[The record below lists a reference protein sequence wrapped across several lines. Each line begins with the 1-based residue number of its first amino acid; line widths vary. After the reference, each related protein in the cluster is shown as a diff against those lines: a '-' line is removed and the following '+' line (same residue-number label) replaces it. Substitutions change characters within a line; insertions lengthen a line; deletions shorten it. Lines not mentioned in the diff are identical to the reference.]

1 MTGATK
7 GKRGVRAAVQAAQ
20 PAASGNAAGG
30 TAGTGA
36 AASGTQPGRPAAA
49 GAASASPMQSAAPG
63 YLASRFEMRP
73 AGLFRKNQ
81 DETTTWIC
89 GAFTIEAET
98 RDDEGRGW
106 GLLISWHDRD
116 GVKHEEAF
124 SRALFT
130 GECGDVR
137 ARLADAGLSLNAA
150 QAARQAFAEYLNVA
164 ASQGRARSVAK
175 IGWHEVIGHHVFVLP
190 GQTYGAT
197 SERVVLQTADAER
210 SLFNEAG
217 TLAQWQSG
225 IGRLCIGN
233 SRLAFAASCAFAAP
247 LLGLVGEEGGGFN
260 YRGPS
265 RTGKSTALHVAAS
278 VCGGTASS
286 GAGGFVRAWRA
297 TGNGI
302 EGVAA
307 GHNDC
312 LLPLDEMGQVDGR
325 EVGEIA
331 YMLSNGQGKARAW
344 RTGLARAALRFRTLF
359 LSTGEIGLAEK
370 NAEGGRATRAGMEVR
385 CCDIPANAGA
395 GHGLFEELHGE
406 IDADAF
412 ARELKQQARQLYG
425 TPLRAFLSRLIADLH
440 RDPVGY
446 ADGLRA
452 RAADLARQFLASRP
466 GATGQVR
473 SVAGRFALVALGGEM
488 ASAWHLT
495 EWPEGEA
502 TAAAARCFA
511 AWLAERGTEGAR
523 EDAQAA
529 MQLRAFIARHGA
541 SRFDDWKDAAPQ
553 PAEQQ
558 DIAVGQA
565 APQERF
571 RTGNRAGWRRWIKRE
586 DGGWQWRYLLTA
598 EGMREAMTGLAP
610 REATRTLADMGLI
623 VLPLP
628 TKEVAR
634 GVLSGLHHVP
644 GTGKVRLYQVADD
657 VLKDSDE
664 APGGG

>member
-7 GKRGVRAAVQAAQ
+7 GKRAVRAAIQAAEPAPDAGSQ
-20 PAASGNAAGG
+20 PAA
-30 TAGTGA
+30 
-36 AASGTQPGRPAAA
+36 PPAAA
-49 GAASASPMQSAAPG
+49 PAVQSAAPG
-63 YLASRFEMRP
+63 WLASRFAMRP
-73 AGLFRKNQ
+73 EGLFRKNQ

-130 GECGDVR
+130 GECGEVR

-164 ASQGRARSVAK
+164 ASKDRARSVAK
-175 IGWHEVIGHHVFVLP
+175 IGWHEVNGSQVFVVP
-190 GQTYGAT
+190 GQTFGAAP
-197 SERVVLQTADAER
+197 ERVVLQTADAER
-210 SLFNEAG
+210 SLFNESG
-217 TLAQWQSG
+217 SLAQWRTE
-225 IGRLCIGN
+225 IGRRCIGN
-233 SRLAFAASCAFAAP
+233 SRLTFAASCAFAAP
-247 LLGLVGEEGGGFN
+247 LLGLLGEEGGGFN
-260 YRGPS
+260 LRGPS

-278 VCGGTASS
+278 VCGGTASA

-331 YMLSNGQGKARAW
+331 YMLSNGQGKARAG
-344 RTGLARAALRFRTLF
+344 RSGLARAALRFRTLF

-370 NAEGGRATRAGMEVR
+370 SAEGGRTTRAGMEVR

-395 GHGLFEELHGE
+395 GFGLFEELHGE
-406 IDADAF
+406 IDADRF
-412 ARELKQQARQLYG
+412 ARELRHRTRQLYG
-425 TPLRAFLSRLIADLH
+425 APLRAFLSRLLSDLH
-440 RDPVGY
+440 RDPAGY

-452 RAADLARQFLASRP
+452 RAADLARQFLASHP

-473 SVAGRFALVALGGEM
+473 SVAGRFALVALGGEL
-488 ASAWHLT
+488 ASAWLLT
-495 EWPEGEA
+495 EWPPGEA
-502 TAAAARCFA
+502 AVAVSRCFA

-553 PAEQQ
+553 PAAQQ
-558 DIAVGQA
+558 DAIADPS

-610 REATRTLADMGLI
+610 REATATLAELGLL
-623 VLPLP
+623 VRPVSGHGKPRGPL
-628 TKEVAR
+628 A
-634 GVLSGLHHVP
+634 GLHTVP
-644 GTGKVRLYQVADD
+644 GAGKVRLYQVADD
-657 VLKDSDE
+657 VLRGSDE
-664 APGGG
+664 ATAEE